1 MKKYSLQSI
10 NQYPE
15 HMVLTL
21 RPSSGNDEINFK
33 AGQYL
38 AMSFESGNKPSPMR
52 CFSIVSSP
60 AESNIRLGMRSSGV
74 YTKKL
79 AHLKPGT
86 NIYLQGPFGEFTV
99 KQSTQDV
106 VMMAAGI
113 GITPFIS
120 ILKDLTE
127 TNAPINAYL
136 IYSSRNNQ
144 NIPFYDELTQ
154 LSAKNPRIKVLYTSE
169 NGQKN
174 TNAKIY
180 TGKVNKELLDK
191 LTNNRYD
198 GREWMICGPAKYMSS
213 ITKILQDN
221 GVRDK
226 NIHSEAFQQGSI
238 FESGVTYQS
247 AIYTYV
253 LTILTLAFG
262 IGAVALKDVNHYFEK
277 IQNTPPSTQSVP
289 VPQNTSRDDS
299 NAINSVNED
308 NQPSQTTSNNST
320 YQSNTPSNNQ
330 TYQPPTSK
338 VS

>member
-1 MKKYSLQSI
+1 VKKYILQSI

-38 AMSFESGNKPSPMR
+38 AMSFESGSKPSPMR

-226 NIHSEAFQQGSI
+226 NINSEAFQQGSI

-277 IQNTPPSTQSVP
+277 IQKTSAPSQATPT
-289 VPQNTSRDDS
+289 PQNT
-299 NAINSVNED
+299 NQEAPATTNSQNYY
-308 NQPSQTTSNNST
+308 NQPSQNTSNT
-320 YQSNTPSNNQ
+320 DYQSSAPSNNQ

>member
-1 MKKYSLQSI
+1 MKKYILQSI

-38 AMSFESGNKPSPMR
+38 AMSFESGSKPSPMR

-226 NIHSEAFQQGSI
+226 NINSEAFQQGSI

-277 IQNTPPSTQSVP
+277 IQKTSAPSQATPT
-289 VPQNTSRDDS
+289 PQNT
-299 NAINSVNED
+299 NQEAPATTNSQNYY
-308 NQPSQTTSNNST
+308 NQPSQNTSNT
-320 YQSNTPSNNQ
+320 DYQSSAPSNNQ

>member
-15 HMVLTL
+15 HMVLNL

-120 ILKDLTE
+120 ILKDLTQ

-277 IQNTPPSTQSVP
+277 IQKTSAPSQATPT
-289 VPQNTSRDDS
+289 PQNT
-299 NAINSVNED
+299 NQEAPATTNSQNYY
-308 NQPSQTTSNNST
+308 NQPSQNTSNT
-320 YQSNTPSNNQ
+320 DYQSSAPSNNQ